1 MKRHCLALDLKD
13 DDELI
18 RQYEE
23 HHKEVWPEV
32 LQSIHDA
39 GITTMEIYRLGTR
52 LFMIMETD
60 DDFSFETKSKA
71 DNTNERVREWEALM
85 SKYQQ
90 ILPLAKPGEKWL
102 LMKKIFQ
109 WKKN

>member
-71 DNTNERVREWEALM
+71 DNTNERVR
-85 SKYQQ
+85 
-90 ILPLAKPGEKWL
+90 
-102 LMKKIFQ
+102 
-109 WKKN
+109 